1 MSGLPEPLADGL
13 WTVERRF
20 RTLGLPV
27 SSRGTIVRL
36 PDGGLVVINPPRLDR
51 ALRDA
56 VDWLGRPAHLVCPNR
71 FHHLFAGDWK
81 DAWPEAKLWGAPGLE
96 DKRRDLIF
104 DARLGR
110 QPAPWD
116 PVLATLPI
124 AGMPLLSE
132 VWFLHRPSGTL
143 IVTDLAARVG
153 RSQPWFLR
161 AWTWVNGAGGNGRLG
176 SALWLRLLVNDR
188 DALSASLEAAVSQ
201 APRCLVVA
209 HGEPATD
216 GIVPALRRALAGL
229 SPAFGHAT

>member
-20 RTLGLPV
+20 RTMGLPV
-27 SSRGTIVRL
+27 SSRGTLVRL

-51 ALRDA
+51 PLREA
-56 VDWLGRPAHLVCPNR
+56 VDWLGWPAHIVCPNR

-81 DAWPEAKLWGAPGLE
+81 EAWPSARLWAAPGLE
-96 DKRRDLIF
+96 DKRRDLFF

-110 QPAPWD
+110 QPPPWD

-124 AGMPLLSE
+124 AGMPRLSE

-153 RSQPWFLR
+153 ARQPWFLR
-161 AWTWVNGAGGNGRLG
+161 AWSRLNGAGASGRVG
-176 SALWLRLLVNDR
+176 SAAWLRLLVAD
-188 DALSASLEAAVSQ
+188 DEALAASLNAAVARNPQ
-201 APRCLVVA
+201 QLVVA
-209 HGEPATD
+209 HGDPMAN
-216 GIVPALRRALAGL
+216 GVVPALRHALSRV